1 MNKLKKIVA
10 LLFFTISCVVAQAT
24 VCSDRFFLERHVNL
38 AICKNHGRGLEEA
51 SLYYKGVTKALNDYI
66 ELRIKRGELQ
76 DKKFEIYMLDPIL
89 TRPHFSLTQSSKG
102 YYIQTGRALSL
113 DELISLVDEF
123 TQPGF
128 TAIDMGL
135 WEYKDEQDYD
145 RQTKRLERLEE
156 RLLNKN
162 LPQEDISIIKN
173 TTYIIHQQ
181 NDLKITY
188 INDKVRCFIQDEE
201 IKVDLKGI
209 PWVINDR
216 YILQE
221 SYVFK
226 VYEGSALIKTF
237 RYSDEEWD
245 SEYMEAEVYSKWV
258 NFGLYGNPQY
268 SYSYDKNRFYYTG
281 NEK

>member
-1 MNKLKKIVA
+1 MNRLKEIFV
-10 LLFFTISCVVAQAT
+10 LLFFTLNCVVVQAT
-24 VCSDRFFLERHVNL
+24 VCADKFFLEQHVNL
-38 AICKNHGRGLEEA
+38 AICKNHGRGLEKA
-51 SLYYKGVTKALNDYI
+51 SLYYKGVTKALSDYI
-66 ELRIKRGELQ
+66 GLRIKRGELQ

-145 RQTKRLERLEE
+145 RQTRRLERLEE
-156 RLLNKN
+156 RLFNKD
-162 LPQEDISIIKN
+162 LSQDDIGIIKN
-173 TTYIIHQQ
+173 TEYIISQQ
-181 NDLKITY
+181 NGLKITY
-188 INDKVRCFIQDEE
+188 INDKVRCFIQGNE
-201 IKVDLKGI
+201 IEAELTGL
-209 PWVINDR
+209 PFVINDR

-221 SYVFK
+221 SGVFK
-226 VYEGSALIKTF
+226 VYEGSVLIKTF
-237 RYSDEEWD
+237 RYSDDEWD
-245 SEYMEAEVYSKWV
+245 SEHMEAEVYNKWV
-258 NFGLYGNPQY
+258 NFGNPQY

-281 NEK
+281 TKKD